1 MGGRSGAAGAGWN
14 EKIADGRED
23 TDEPLQVPGR
33 PKALHHPLSSP
44 EWQMRIL
51 GPVIQPLVRA
61 VLDFRHD
68 LLPGRSIRSE
78 LVGDHPS
85 WSAAL
90 LAQQTFQQAL
100 GRFGITPRL
109 DDFVEH
115 IAVLIHRPPQPVL
128 LARDRDHDL
137 IEVPDVA
144 TAWRLTPETAR
155 VRRPE
160 LQRPS
165 ADGVVRDN
173 DFRSMPHPSGRN

>member
-1 MGGRSGAAGAGWN
+1 M
-14 EKIADGRED
+14 
-23 TDEPLQVPGR
+23 
-33 PKALHHPLSSP
+33 
-44 EWQMRIL
+44 
-51 GPVIQPLVRA
+51 RA
-61 VLDFRHD
+61 VFNVWHD
-68 LLPGRSIRSE
+68 LTSGRGVGAE
-78 LVGDHPS
+78 LVGDHSPG
-85 WSAAL
+85 WAAL
-90 LAQQTFQQAL
+90 LAQETPQQAL

-165 ADGVVRDN
+165 ADGLVRDN